1 MDSTPEI
8 QIKRW
13 ELNAI
18 VIEIIV
24 LSGIA
29 MGVAVGF
36 LGRLSMFASVPRDV
50 LFALGFGF
58 LGLLQI
64 PGLSLLV
71 RAHRQHQISTRS
83 SAVWSFLSVFIY
95 IAISRLLQYTLHW

>member
-1 MDSTPEI
+1 MDSAPEI

-18 VIEIIV
+18 VIELIV

-29 MGVAVGF
+29 MGGVVGF
-36 LGRLSMFASVPRDV
+36 LGRFSMFAHVPRDV

-58 LGLLQI
+58 MGLLQV
-64 PGLSLLV
+64 PALSLLV

-83 SAVWSFLSVFIY
+83 SVAWCFLSVFVY
-95 IAISRLLQYTLHW
+95 IAISRLLQYTLRW

>member
-1 MDSTPEI
+1 MDSAPEI

-18 VIEIIV
+18 VIEFVV
-24 LSGIA
+24 LGGVA
-29 MGVAVGF
+29 MGLAVGF
-36 LGRLSMFASVPRDV
+36 LPRFSIVARVPRDV

-64 PGLSLLV
+64 PGLSLIS
-71 RAHRQHQISTRS
+71 RANRQHQISMRS
-83 SAVWSFLSVFIY
+83 SVAWCFLSVFIY
-95 IAISRLLQYTLHW
+95 IAVSRLLQYTLQW